1 MVAATWGYLK
11 RDSVRAHGLVSRS
24 GFGWVVVGGRMKFSR
39 QTTLRSQATVTGV
52 GVHSGSPVSLT
63 IGPASVDAGLV
74 FVRTGI
80 EGGEREVQATAR
92 SVIATEF
99 ATVLGDGGGPLVST
113 VEHVLA
119 AFRGMGVDN
128 ATIEIDGP
136 EAPIMDGSASAFVAA
151 IDQARVVSQSA
162 ARRYIQVLKP
172 VRVAIGDRFGE
183 LRPHASGFRAE
194 IEIDFANPVI
204 GQQTFALELSPEGF
218 RREIARARTF
228 GFMNDTARLY
238 RAGFAL
244 GASFEN
250 SVVFDEERLLN
261 PEGLRFADE
270 CARHK
275 LLDAIG
281 DLALA
286 GLPLL
291 GAYRSVRGGHK
302 LNHAVLSALL
312 ADRTAWREVEAETVR
327 RPRVQAEIGRSL
339 VGGRVAAAFG
349 PDVS

>member
-1 MVAATWGYLK
+1 
-11 RDSVRAHGLVSRS
+11 
-24 GFGWVVVGGRMKFSR
+24 MKFSR

-63 IGPASVDAGLV
+63 LGPASVDAGLV
-74 FVRTGI
+74 FVRTGLD
-80 EGGEREVQATAR
+80 GGDREVQATAN
-92 SVIATEF
+92 SVTATEF
-99 ATVLGDGGGPLVST
+99 ATVLGDSEGPLVAT

-119 AFRGMGVDN
+119 ALRGMGVDN

-136 EAPIMDGSASAFVAA
+136 EAPIMDGSAAAFVTA
-151 IDQARVVSQSA
+151 IDQAGVVSQSA
-162 ARRYIQVLKP
+162 PRRFIRILKP
-172 VRVAIGDRFGE
+172 VHVAIGDSFGE

-194 IEIDFANPVI
+194 AEIDFANPVI
-204 GQQTFALELSPEGF
+204 GRQTYALELSPEGF
-218 RREIARARTF
+218 RREVARARTF
-228 GFMNDTARLY
+228 GFMSDTARLWS
-238 RAGFAL
+238 AGFAL

-261 PEGLRFADE
+261 PEGLRYADE
-270 CARHK
+270 CVRHK
-275 LLDAIG
+275 VLDAIG

-302 LNHAVLSALL
+302 LNHAVLTALL
-312 ADRTAWREVEAETVR
+312 ADRTAWRVVEGETVR
-327 RPRVQAEIGRSL
+327 RPRTQAEIGRGI
-339 VGGRVAAAFG
+339 VAGRIAAAYG